1 MFATQPSSHITQNQ
15 VPFLLALALVLC
27 GTNSQADSPISEQ
40 TNLTLILRQLDTI
53 DRITHSSAALPTED
67 NARYSFDYPRLT
79 AEIEL
84 IRQGIKAYQSP
95 TRTQPRTPAELTGNY
110 SRPADP
116 QL

>member
-1 MFATQPSSHITQNQ
+1 MPLTSQPSLIKKNQ
-15 VPFLLALALVLC
+15 VPLALALILTIC
-27 GTNSQADSPISEQ
+27 STTTQADAPISEK

-53 DRITHSSAALPTED
+53 DRITRSSAALPTED

-84 IRQGIKAYQSP
+84 IRQGIKAFQSP
-95 TRTQPRTPAELTGNY
+95 TRAQPRTPPELTGNY

-116 QL
+116 QP